1 MLLPGVVADH
11 GWPHRYLSAAWWL
24 MLLKEELLAH
34 ARQALEP
41 LFMRD
46 PSGVSGLPARLPY
59 QIIK

>member
-1 MLLPGVVADH
+1 MLLPGVAAGH
-11 GWPHRYLSAAWWL
+11 GWLHRYLSAAWWL

-46 PSGVSGLPARLPY
+46 FSEGSGLPVRLPY
-59 QIIK
+59 PIIK